1 VTGVF
6 EAPHFCRVSVT
17 TKTAR
22 VLLVDD
28 NPAILAQVVQT
39 LAAHFEIVGTLHDGT
54 TLDTAIAEGNPDL
67 IVLDITL
74 PGENGLVLARRLR
87 TAGCKAHTVFLTVHA
102 DPDYARSAFACGA
115 SGYVTKARL
124 ATDLVPAL
132 VSALAGGRFVSPD
145 AGIDLT
151 QL

>member
-1 VTGVF
+1 MTAVS
-6 EAPHFCRVSVT
+6 ELPHFWCVSVT
-17 TKTAR
+17 TNAVR

-28 NPAILAQVVQT
+28 NPAILAQVMQT
-39 LAAHFEIVGTLHDGT
+39 LAPHFEIVGTLHDGT
-54 TLDTAIAEGNPDL
+54 TLDATIKAQRPDL

-74 PGENGLVLARRLR
+74 PGDNGLVLARRLR
-87 TAGCKAHTVFLTVHA
+87 TAGCKARTVFLTVHA
-102 DPDYARSAFACGA
+102 DPDYARSAFAAGA

-132 VSALAGGRFVSPD
+132 TMAIAGERFVSLN

-151 QL
+151 EL